1 MAENTIKLFDPDHI
15 WTEPE
20 KNDQSLAKFHR
31 LRTVRQEQCMSLR
44 DIAERT
50 NVSVQTASQEESGEI
65 DLSLSRLFAWQS
77 ALEVP
82 IAELLVSYKFSGD
95 NEEQRSI
102 TKAIQLARQVV
113 QRSDSPDV
121 RSMTKAIV
129 DELTQLMALLES
141 AKSEANVKRA
151 GS

>member
-1 MAENTIKLFDPDHI
+1 MADNKIKLFDPDHI

-20 KNDQSLAKFHR
+20 KNDQSQAKFHR

-129 DELTQLMALLES
+129 DELTQLMALLET

>member
-1 MAENTIKLFDPDHI
+1 MAENTIKIFDPDHI